1 MRIALSLSVLAAS
14 VALLAGCNSS
24 EPAQQ
29 VKVETMR
36 AQIVESR
43 QQQTPTLVRTT
54 GTLHSHET
62 ATISAQVMGRVQQ
75 VLVHEGDQVR
85 AGQTLVRLDDAT
97 LKASADQAAAAVIA
111 VQHQQ
116 AAAQSNAD
124 LASSTLARYQQLQ
137 VQRSVSP
144 QELDQVSRQA
154 QAAAAQVEALRAQE
168 NAMKAQ
174 ESGART
180 MLSYTRIAAP
190 FAGLITQRMVDPGA
204 LASPGVPLLQID
216 SAGPLQLQTTVG
228 ESSIGSVRTGMKLT
242 VHVDSA
248 ASEDIAGTVA
258 EIVPAADPASHSF
271 LVKINVPPSKTLRA
285 GMYATADIPTGMH
298 EAILVPRSAVV
309 QRGSLACA
317 YALDSNNVAQ
327 LRYLTL
333 GHTQGDMV
341 EVLSGISGGE
351 KLVANPADRDLAGKR
366 IEVQQ

>member
-1 MRIALSLSVLAAS
+1 MKMVLPLSMIAAS
-14 VALLAGCNSS
+14 AALLAGCNSS

-29 VKVETMR
+29 VKVETVR
-36 AQIVESR
+36 AQIVESLR
-43 QQQTPTLVRTT
+43 QQTPTLVRTT
-54 GTLHSHET
+54 GTLHAHET
-62 ATISAQVMGRVQQ
+62 AAISAQVMGRVQQ
-75 VLVHEGDQVR
+75 VLVHEGDVVR
-85 AGQTLVRLDDAT
+85 AGQALVRLDDAT

-124 LASSTLARYQQLQ
+124 LAASTLARYQQLQ

-144 QELDQVSRQA
+144 QEIDQVTRQA

-174 ESGART
+174 EAGART
-180 MLSYTRIAAP
+180 MLGYARIAAP
-190 FAGLITQRMVDPGA
+190 FAGIITQRMVDPGA

-228 ESSIGSVRTGMKLT
+228 ESSIGAVRTGMKLT
-242 VHVDSA
+242 IHVDGA
-248 ASEDIAGTVA
+248 AREDFAGTVA

-271 LVKINVPPSKTLRA
+271 LVKIDMPPSKTLRA
-285 GMYATADIPTGMH
+285 GMYATADIPTGTH

-309 QRGSLACA
+309 RRGSLACA
-317 YALDSNNVAQ
+317 YVLDSNSIAQ

-333 GHTQGDMV
+333 GATQGDAV
-341 EVLSGISGGE
+341 EVLSGVSGGE